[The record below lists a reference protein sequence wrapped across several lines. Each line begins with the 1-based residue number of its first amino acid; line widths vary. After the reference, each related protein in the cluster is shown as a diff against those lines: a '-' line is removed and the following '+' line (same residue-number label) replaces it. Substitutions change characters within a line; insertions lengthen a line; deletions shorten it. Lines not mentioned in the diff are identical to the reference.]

1 MNDPS
6 LWFVFFSS
14 RRRHTRCALVTGV
27 QTCALPILSKRN
39 YLLAGVAVIVLVLGV
54 WWFAGS
60 GTAPEPSL
68 QPAEAGKAAPG
79 ILTVD
84 RKQAAQLGIR
94 LVPAI
99 AAIEAPIAVLTA
111 VRQPPA
117 HARVERAATLD
128 RKSVVQG
135 TSVYGRVELR

>member
-1 MNDPS
+1 M
-6 LWFVFFSS
+6 
-14 RRRHTRCALVTGV
+14 
-27 QTCALPILSKRN
+27 SKRN

-79 ILTVD
+79 ILPVD
-84 RKQAAQLGIR
+84 RKQPAQLGIR

-99 AAIEAPIAVLTA
+99 AAIEAPIAVIPA
-111 VRQPPA
+111 VIQPPA
-117 HARVERAATLD
+117 NRSEEHTSELQSLMRISYAAFCLKKKTH
-128 RKSVVQG
+128 RPQ
-135 TSVYGRVELR
+135 

>member
-1 MNDPS
+1 M
-6 LWFVFFSS
+6 
-14 RRRHTRCALVTGV
+14 
-27 QTCALPILSKRN
+27 SKRN

-79 ILTVD
+79 ILPVD

-99 AAIEAPIAVLTA
+99 AAIEAPIAVIPA
-111 VRQPPA
+111 VIQPPA
-117 HARVERAATLD
+117 NARVAVRSEEH
-128 RKSVVQG
+128 KS
-135 TSVYGRVELR
+135 ELQSLMRRSYAVFSLKKT